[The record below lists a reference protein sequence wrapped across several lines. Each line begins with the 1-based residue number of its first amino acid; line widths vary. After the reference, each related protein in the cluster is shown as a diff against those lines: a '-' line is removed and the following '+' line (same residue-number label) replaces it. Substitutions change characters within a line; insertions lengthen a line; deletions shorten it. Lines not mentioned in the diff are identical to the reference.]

1 MKHGNRNKTR
11 KERFEDFLR
20 PKHYLGYDYD
30 RIAIYLLNRRAYT
43 VAEGPLKRAVWLNPY
58 EPIFKLHL
66 AICLYKQNRYIEAKK
81 MVEEASQQ
89 GLNNEEI
96 DRIKIIIE
104 TNIKEK

>member
-1 MKHGNRNKTR
+1 MKKGRDR
-11 KERFEDFLR
+11 KRGMEEFLR
-20 PKHYLGYDYD
+20 PHRRLGYDHDALAVYLYN
-30 RIAIYLLNRRAYT
+30 RGAYPIA
-43 VAEGPLKRAVWLNPY
+43 ESEFKRAVWLNPY
-58 EPIFKLHL
+58 EPKFKLHL
-66 AICLYKQNRYIEAKK
+66 AICLYKQNKLIEAKK